1 MTPLGLA
8 ARARDW
14 TIVVPDAYTLQENG
28 GRVSSQKLKLD
39 VPGEPLRTWC
49 LGRARLKVRRRT
61 RAKYHSHPPVRRA
74 KFERL
79 QDWNYGIRK
88 AQP

>member
-1 MTPLGLA
+1 MTPSGLA

-14 TIVVPDAYTLQENG
+14 PIVVPDAYILQKNG
-28 GRVSSQKLKLD
+28 GRVLSQKLKLD
-39 VPGEPLRTWC
+39 VPGEPLRAWC

-61 RAKYHSHPPVRRA
+61 RAKYHSHPPVRRVQL
-74 KFERL
+74 ERL
-79 QDWNYGIRK
+79 QDWNNGIRK